1 LNENFFANVDGASV
15 VDMISDI
22 EMDSNLLIVLAVM
35 FAVVFLFAVRQ
46 CLVSGKTEKY
56 EKIADDKDCYVEGTG
71 YGSIAALN

>member
-22 EMDSNLLIVLAVM
+22 EMDNNLLIVLAVM

-46 CLVSGKTEKY
+46 CLVSGKNDKY
-56 EKIADDKDCYVEGTG
+56 EKIADDKDAYIEGTG
-71 YGSIAALN
+71 YGSVAALN